1 MTVGILSW
9 NTRNYGLTSLQGWLL
24 VNLYWQTNAHLR
36 CWVGTNKLA
45 KQCDVASATLDKA
58 LDWLVKHGAVIKVPF
73 DKRHNE
79 EKKLHQRK
87 TVYQLTGVIKI
98 NDEWKRYIEVANP
111 ETMYTIA
118 TLIGEI
124 NFSLAEI
131 LRAEFSI
138 AKILTGE
145 NEGNKELEGNPES
158 KQGNTRKDNT
168 RATPRKTKTP
178 GKTSPKEKQPRK
190 PNPVFDAVALA
201 IFGIKDST
209 ALNGSASSVGALAK
223 CVKTLFTA
231 QFGEFNEEIAVKTVK
246 NFASTQKVQYI
257 QYKSQFEPKYLAYIQ
272 SKDKSIRLALNPQQP
287 TAEPKKP
294 TFERMKYE

>member
-58 LDWLVKHGAVIKVPF
+58 LDWLVEHSAVIKVPF

-158 KQGNTRKDNT
+158 RQGHT
-168 RATPRKTKTP
+168 RKTKTRTSRP
-178 GKTSPKEKQPRK
+178 VTPKDKTDSPNGAVAK
-190 PNPVFDAVALA
+190 PNPFFEAISKAFNIPIDAGMIKQYAAFLA
-201 IFGIKDST
+201 GTATKGDWKTYRVEPGMNAEDVTQFGVWYKST
-209 ALNGSASSVGALAK
+209 YPKLSPPSKPMTIQKYIYEWRTKQSSVTIVRDPNGSPLTRIVYNK
-223 CVKTLFTA
+223 
-231 QFGEFNEEIAVKTVK
+231 
-246 NFASTQKVQYI
+246 
-257 QYKSQFEPKYLAYIQ
+257 
-272 SKDKSIRLALNPQQP
+272 
-287 TAEPKKP
+287 
-294 TFERMKYE
+294 